1 MDGPAN
7 SDTLRF
13 GKFVVNIATGELFC
27 HGARVPLQDKPFQI
41 LALLL
46 RHPKQLVSRSEI
58 IRTVWPGIF
67 IEGDLCLNV
76 AIRRLRA
83 ALQDDTAHPH
93 FIETVGSH
101 GYRFIAAMHGSAAL
115 ELDSISTRGRPRLAV
130 FPLKSFLVPQ
140 SDSLAPSMT
149 EQVITQLRRID
160 PPFVIITPEFTTE
173 RSPKGKC
180 TVTLCHKVGADYV
193 LVGAISGTA
202 GQARVTVRLLNCRAQ
217 ACLWAE
223 NYTVPLDTLFAGQEE
238 ISREIA
244 RSVVR
249 SIPFPLRPSHLQL
262 VFPVAHENYLQ
273 GSHFL
278 ARLTEGAIERS
289 IPLYQDAVRECP
301 QFAMAWTAL
310 ANAHC
315 TQVRMGIVPPRKA
328 FPEVK
333 SCVDRAS
340 EIEDLPET
348 RTVLAYYHLL
358 YEHDWNAAET
368 DLVRALAMDPGCQPA
383 LGAYA
388 QLLAALGKHEDAV
401 AMLRRA
407 CDLAPFSAD
416 TALVLGWALYY
427 AGDYEAA
434 FSQLKH
440 ARELDGA
447 LWVGHATTGMVLERL
462 GRIDD
467 AVTEFSIAVQ
477 RSDHSSLTKAHLAYG
492 LARRGDK
499 PGAME
504 ILDSLLLL
512 RRKHYF
518 SPYWIAVIHTA
529 LDDRPEA
536 LNWLETAKAEHCS
549 WFVFA
554 HEDPKFT
561 ILHSDV
567 RFQRLMEAAKV
578 VNSA

>member
-1 MDGPAN
+1 MVGPAN

-13 GKFVVNIATGELFC
+13 GKFVVDIATGELFC

-46 RHPKQLVSRSEI
+46 RHPKQLVSRGEI

-83 ALQDDTAHPH
+83 ALQDDATHPH
-93 FIETVGSH
+93 FIETVDSH
-101 GYRFIAAMHGSAAL
+101 GYRFIAAVHGFAAL
-115 ELDSISTRGRPRLAV
+115 ESESTSTRGRPRLAV

-180 TVTLCHKVGADYV
+180 TLSLCRKVAADYV
-193 LVGAISGTA
+193 LVGAISGA
-202 GQARVTVRLLNCRAQ
+202 GGQARVTARLLNCHAQ

-223 NYTVPLDTLFAGQEE
+223 SYTVPADTLFAGQEE

-244 RSVVR
+244 RSVAR

-262 VFPVAHENYLQ
+262 VFPTAHENYLQ
-273 GSHFL
+273 ASHL
-278 ARLTEGAIERS
+278 LSRLTESAIERS
-289 IPLYQDAVRECP
+289 IPLFEDAVRECP
-301 QFAMAWTAL
+301 QFAMAWAAL

-315 TQVRMGIVPPRKA
+315 VQARMGIVASKKA
-328 FPEVK
+328 FPEIK

-348 RTVLAYYHLL
+348 RTALAYYHLL
-358 YEHDWNAAET
+358 YEHDWNAAKT
-368 DLVRALAMDPGCQPA
+368 ALVRALAIDPGCQLA

-401 AMLRRA
+401 AMIQRA
-407 CDLAPFSAD
+407 CDLDPFSAY
-416 TALVLGWALYY
+416 TAVVLGWALYY
-427 AGDYEAA
+427 ARDYEGA

-440 ARELDGA
+440 AKELDGS
-447 LWVGHATTGMVLERL
+447 LWVGHAATGMVLERL

-467 AVTEFSIAVQ
+467 AVTEFSTAVE

-492 LARRGDK
+492 LACRGDEG
-499 PGAME
+499 GATE
-504 ILDSLLLL
+504 ILDSLLSL

-529 LDDRPEA
+529 LDDRVEA
-536 LNWLETAKAEHCS
+536 LNWLETAKTEHCS

>member
-27 HGARVPLQDKPFQI
+27 RGARVPLQEKPFQI
-41 LALLL
+41 LTLLL

-101 GYRFIAAMHGSAAL
+101 GYRFIAAVHGSAAL
-115 ELDSISTRGRPRLAV
+115 EPDSTSTRSRPRLAV
-130 FPLKSFLVPQ
+130 FPLKSFLVPP

-180 TVTLCHKVGADYV
+180 TVTLCRKVAADYV
-193 LVGAISGTA
+193 LVGAISGTG
-202 GQARVTVRLLNCRAQ
+202 GQAQVTVRLLNCHAQ

-223 NYTVPLDTLFAGQEE
+223 SYTVPVDTLFAGQEE

-249 SIPFPLRPSHLQL
+249 SIPFPIRPSHLQL
-262 VFPVAHENYLQ
+262 VFPTAHENYLQ
-273 GSHFL
+273 ASHLL

-289 IPLYQDAVRECP
+289 IPLFEDAVRSCP
-301 QFAMAWTAL
+301 QFAMAWAAL

-315 TQVRMGIVPPRKA
+315 VQARMGIVPSKKT
-328 FPEVK
+328 FPEIK

-348 RTVLAYYHLL
+348 RTALAYYHLL

-368 DLVRALAMDPGCQPA
+368 ALVRALAIDPGCQLA

-401 AMLRRA
+401 AMMRRA
-407 CDLAPFSAD
+407 CDLAPFSAY
-416 TALVLGWALYY
+416 TAVVLGWALYY
-427 AGDYEAA
+427 AGDYESA

-440 ARELDGA
+440 AKQLDGS
-447 LWVGHATTGMVLERL
+447 LWVGHAATGMVLERL

-467 AVTEFSIAVQ
+467 AVTEFSTAVD
-477 RSDHSSLTKAHLAYG
+477 RSDHSSLTQAHLAYG

-499 PGAME
+499 GGATE
-504 ILDSLLLL
+504 ILDSLLSL

-529 LDDRPEA
+529 LDDRMEA
-536 LNWLETAKAEHCS
+536 LNWLETAKTEHCS

-554 HEDPKFT
+554 HEDPKFA